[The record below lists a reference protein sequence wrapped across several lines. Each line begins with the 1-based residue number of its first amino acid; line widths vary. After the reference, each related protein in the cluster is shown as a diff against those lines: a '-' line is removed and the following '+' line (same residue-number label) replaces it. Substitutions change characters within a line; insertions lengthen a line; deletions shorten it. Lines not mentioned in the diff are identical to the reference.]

1 LHTVQALTAYGVTCV
16 VMVIPEEGVGWENP
30 RYGFRAPRN
39 LAFSDGGSR
48 TVVIVGDAS
57 LGGDTLARRQKK

>member
-1 LHTVQALTAYGVTCV
+1 
-16 VMVIPEEGVGWENP
+16 MVIPEEGVGWENP